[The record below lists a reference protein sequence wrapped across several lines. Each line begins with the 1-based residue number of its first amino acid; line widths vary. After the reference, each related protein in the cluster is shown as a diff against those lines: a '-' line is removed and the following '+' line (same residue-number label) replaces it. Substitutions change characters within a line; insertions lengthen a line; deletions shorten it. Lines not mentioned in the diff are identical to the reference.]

1 MSELKACP
9 FCGKKDLIYDV
20 EDHPELGSSPFVECL
35 TKDCFGFTR
44 VLYSDNVENAI
55 NKWNTRPLEDAL
67 QKRVEELEKLSNA
80 HKKLACLMDQQQIDL
95 RASISK
101 AVELLEGELE
111 FAKQFGTVNA
121 PKRKEGYYDGRADA
135 AWFALDILRRHGLI
149 GGEW

>member
-67 QKRVEELEKLSNA
+67 QKRVEELEKLVKINSNSA
-80 HKKLACLMDQQQIDL
+80 IDFSNELGDL
-95 RASISK
+95 RASISE
-101 AVELLEGELE
+101 AVEECDEMDS
-111 FAKQFGTVNA
+111 
-121 PKRKEGYYDGRADA
+121 RKNI
-135 AWFALDILRRHGLI
+135 ILT
-149 GGEW
+149 